1 MKNTQKLIA
10 FIIEGSPIIFNFGC
24 LKLVMYFP
32 NENLKKISLW
42 KWRKKNLAVTIEIH
56 LFCLLLA
63 NKAGILK
70 LEPCLPICVS
80 YMCNLIVV
88 PRVYCFALFS
98 IVRLW
103 ALGSCIQQHKPVI
116 CLLLS
121 SSIQIFSAKS
131 QLSNLW
137 SKLVRQSSSNFH
149 VLYTRHYN
157 PLLNFLAYYIN
168 CL

>member
-1 MKNTQKLIA
+1 MHKRFA
-10 FIIEGSPIIFNFGC
+10 VGFIFGW
-24 LKLVMYFP
+24 LKLSIFQTRFSK
-32 NENLKKISLW
+32 EDHCE

-80 YMCNLIVV
+80 YICNPIVV

-98 IVRLW
+98 IFRMW
-103 ALGSCIQQHKPVI
+103 ALGSYSQHQKPVI

-121 SSIQIFSAKS
+121 LWQYG
-131 QLSNLW
+131 LW
-137 SKLVRQSSSNFH
+137 SFQTGSTKLERYLPKNQ
-149 VLYTRHYN
+149 YTQRKF
-157 PLLNFLAYYIN
+157 LNFENWTNISSQKSEF
-168 CL
+168 

>member
-1 MKNTQKLIA
+1 MHKRFA
-10 FIIEGSPIIFNFGC
+10 VDFIFGW
-24 LKLVMYFP
+24 LKLSIFQTRFS
-32 NENLKKISLW
+32 KKRSLW

-80 YMCNLIVV
+80 YICNPIVV

-98 IVRLW
+98 IFRLW
-103 ALGSCIQQHKPVI
+103 ALGSYSQHQKPVI

-121 SSIQIFSAKS
+121 LWQYG
-131 QLSNLW
+131 LW
-137 SKLVRQSSSNFH
+137 SFQIGGSKIRKILPKNQHTQRK
-149 VLYTRHYN
+149 
-157 PLLNFLAYYIN
+157 LLNFEN
-168 CL
+168 WVSF